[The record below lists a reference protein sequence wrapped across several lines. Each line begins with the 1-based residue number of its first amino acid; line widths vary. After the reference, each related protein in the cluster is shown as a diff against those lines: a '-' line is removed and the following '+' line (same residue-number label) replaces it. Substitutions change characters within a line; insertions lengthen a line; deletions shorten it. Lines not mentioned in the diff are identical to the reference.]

1 MLMRQ
6 DAKSLDLGRAIYRK
20 LHASVDSPALL
31 REARDW
37 AVRFSQQR
45 PEDIWLVEWVK
56 RLNSALSSE
65 TGRNDLYDL
74 LLSPEQHAI
83 DMRSSSPF
91 SHVLTTKERTTVLLA
106 FEAQWR
112 KGVWHDGKAA

>member
-6 DAKSLDLGRAIYRK
+6 DAKSLDLGRAIYHK
-20 LHASVDSPALL
+20 LHASADCHDLL
-31 REARDW
+31 KEARDW

-45 PEDIWLVEWVK
+45 PEDIWLAEWVK
-56 RLNSALSSE
+56 HLNAALSSE
-65 TGRNDLYDL
+65 KGRNDLYDL

-112 KGVWHDGKAA
+112 KGIWHDGRAA

>member
-56 RLNSALSSE
+56 RLNSAISSE

-112 KGVWHDGKAA
+112 KGVWHDGRAA